1 MVKIK
6 FHTVQAREAAQASVV
21 PLADGLQ
28 NSLPPLF
35 YIWGGSPTA
44 ADSGLKIHPVTVRI
58 RLALPY
64 AQVAQWQEAIVLG
77 TIQCQFESDLE
88 YHTYALKRGLRPI
101 TYLICLLTEHGF
113 PLNYSRRLT
122 WSTLTGA
129 VWSIAVGRAVNK

>member
-6 FHTVQAREAAQASVV
+6 FHTVRAREAAQASVV

-44 ADSGLKIHPVTVRI
+44 VDSGLKIHPVTVRI
-58 RLALPY
+58 RLALPN

-88 YHTYALKRGLRPI
+88 YHTYALKRI
-101 TYLICLLTEHGF
+101 V
-113 PLNYSRRLT
+113 
-122 WSTLTGA
+122 STSSL
-129 VWSIAVGRAVNK
+129 